1 MQPTGDLSLGRTGVS
16 AKSAHLP
23 AVPPHIWAWE
33 AFFRQSPYIH
43 LKKPQ
48 QSTFLIRIKR
58 DSISCDSSGND
69 SLIQAL

>member
-16 AKSAHLP
+16 AKSARLP
-23 AVPPHIWAWE
+23 AVTPHIWVWG

-48 QSTFLIRIKR
+48 QPTFLIRIKR
-58 DSISCDSSGND
+58 DAISCDSSGND